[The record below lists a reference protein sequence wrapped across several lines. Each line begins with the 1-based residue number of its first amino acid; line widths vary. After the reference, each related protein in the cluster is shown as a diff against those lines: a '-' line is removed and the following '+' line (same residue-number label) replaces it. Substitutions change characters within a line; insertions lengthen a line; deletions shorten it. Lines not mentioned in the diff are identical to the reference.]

1 MTTTAPY
8 GSWDSPITAEMLTA
22 SAVGLSQVEHDR
34 GVTYWIES
42 RPLEGGRSVV
52 VSRSADGETRDVTP
66 AGMDSR
72 SRAHEYGG
80 GAYGVAGG
88 VIVSCNFEDQR
99 VYRLDGQE
107 PVAIT
112 PEPEIAAGDRYAD
125 FAFHGDVVIAA
136 RERHNEDAE
145 PTNTLV
151 AFPADGSA
159 APKVIAS
166 GHDFFA
172 SPRVSRDG
180 SRLAWL
186 AWDHPNMPWD
196 GTELWVGALDADGSV
211 SEPERVAGGIDE
223 SIFQPE
229 WSPDGELHFV
239 SDRTGWWNLYR
250 IRDGED
256 GDIYPA
262 EAEFGLPQ
270 WVFAMR
276 WYRFGADGRIVC
288 VYTRGGYEGLAI
300 LDHGTLTSLEIDR
313 DTIGASLAIGSSEVF
328 LIGGSHAEPMGLVRV
343 DLVTGK
349 SETLRSSQS
358 IDVDRGFLSKPET
371 IEFPTSDDATAHAFY
386 YPPTNP
392 NFGGPDDELPPLLVV
407 SHGGPTSAATGEL
420 SLSHQFW
427 TSRGFAL
434 VDVNY
439 RGSTGYGRA
448 YREALNGNWGVADT
462 ADCIAA
468 ARYLA
473 AGGHVDGERMAIRG
487 GSAGGYTTLCALT
500 VHDVFAAGASY
511 FGVGD
516 LIALAEM
523 THKFESRY
531 LDSMVG
537 PYPENEDLYRL
548 RSPLNHTEELSC
560 PVILLQGLD
569 DRVVPPSQADDMAA
583 ALDAKGVPYAYIAFE
598 GEGHG
603 FRKARNIKAAAEA
616 ELSFYG
622 QVFEF
627 TPAGEIPQV
636 QIHNEDAL

>member
-22 SAVGLSQVEHDR
+22 SAIRLSQVEHDQ

-42 RPLEGGRSVV
+42 RPLEGGRSVI
-52 VSRSADGETRDVTP
+52 VSRKADGVTRDVTP
-66 AGMDSR
+66 PEMDSR
-72 SRAHEYGG
+72 SRANEYGG
-80 GAYGVAGG
+80 GAYGVSGG
-88 VIVSCNFEDQR
+88 VVVSCNFVDQR
-99 VYRLDGQE
+99 VYRLDGSE

-112 PEPEIAAGDRYAD
+112 PEPQIPAGDRYAD
-125 FAFHGDVVIAA
+125 FTFHGDLIIAV
-136 RERHNEDAE
+136 RERHHENRE

-151 AFPADGSA
+151 VFPTDGSR
-159 APKVIAS
+159 APRVIAS
-166 GHDFFA
+166 GHDFFS
-172 SPRVSRDG
+172 SPRVSPDG
-180 SRLAWL
+180 NRLAWL
-186 AWDHPNMPWD
+186 AWEHPNMPWD

-229 WSPDGELHFV
+229 WSPDGDLHFV

-250 IRDGED
+250 SRDGED

-262 EAEFGLPQ
+262 EAEFGFPQ
-270 WVFAMR
+270 WLFAMR
-276 WYRFGADGRIVC
+276 SYCFDPKGRIVC
-288 VYTRGGYEGLAI
+288 VYSTGGHEGLAT
-300 LDHGTLTSLEIDR
+300 LDRGTLTTVKIDR
-313 DTIGASLAIGSSEVF
+313 DTIGTSLAIGRNEVF
-328 LIGGSHAEPMGLVRV
+328 LIAGSHSDPLGLVRV
-343 DLVTGK
+343 DLNTGK
-349 SETLRSSQS
+349 SETIASSQS
-358 IDVDRGFLSKPET
+358 IDVDHGFLSKPEA
-371 IEFPTSDDATAHAFY
+371 IEFPTGSGATAHAFY

-392 NFGGPDDELPPLLVV
+392 DFMGPADELPPLLVV
-407 SHGGPTSAATGEL
+407 SHGGPTSATTAEL
-420 SLSHQFW
+420 SLTNQFW

-448 YREALNGNWGVADT
+448 YREALNGNWGVVDT
-462 ADCIAA
+462 EDCIAA

-500 VHDVFAAGASY
+500 FHDVFAAGASY

-531 LDSMVG
+531 LDSMIG
-537 PYPENEDLYRL
+537 PYPETEDLYRL
-548 RSPLNHTEELSC
+548 RSPLNHTDELSC
-560 PVILLQGLD
+560 PVILFQGLD
-569 DRVVPPSQADDMAA
+569 DKVVPPSQAEDMAA
-583 ALDAKGVPYAYIAFE
+583 ALDAKGLPYAYVTFE

-603 FRKARNIKAAAEA
+603 FRKAQNIEAAAEA

-627 TPAGEIPQV
+627 TPAGDIASVE
-636 QIHNEDAL
+636 IHNEDAL

>member
-22 SAVGLSQVEHDR
+22 SAIRLSQVEHDQ

-42 RPLEGGRSVV
+42 RPLEGGRSVI
-52 VSRSADGETRDVTP
+52 VSRQADGTTRDVTP
-66 AGMDSR
+66 PDLDSR

-80 GAYGVAGG
+80 GAYGVSGG
-88 VIVSCNFEDQR
+88 FIVSSNFVDQR
-99 VYRLDGQE
+99 VYRLDGGE

-112 PEPEIAAGDRYAD
+112 PEPQIPAGDRYAD
-125 FAFHGDVVIAA
+125 FAFHGDLIVAV
-136 RERHNEDAE
+136 RERHHDNRE

-151 AFPADGSA
+151 VFPTDGSA
-159 APKVIAS
+159 VPKVIAS
-166 GHDFFA
+166 GHDFFS
-172 SPRVSRDG
+172 SPRVSPDG

-211 SEPERVAGGIDE
+211 SEPERIAGGIDE

-262 EAEFGLPQ
+262 DAEFGLPQ
-270 WVFAMR
+270 WVFATR
-276 WYRFGADGRIVC
+276 RYCFDADGRIVC
-288 VYTRGGYEGLAI
+288 VYTRGGHEGLAI
-300 LDHGTLTSLEIDR
+300 LDHGTLTTLEIDR
-313 DTIGASLAIGSSEVF
+313 DTVGGSLAIGSSEVF
-328 LIGGSHAEPMGLVRV
+328 LIAGSHSEPMGLVRV

-349 SETLRSSQS
+349 SETILSSQS
-358 IDVDRGFLSKPET
+358 VDVEPGFLSKPDA

-386 YPPTNP
+386 YAPTNP
-392 NFGGPDDELPPLLVV
+392 HSVGPDDELPPLLVV

-420 SLSHQFW
+420 SLSYQFW

-448 YREALNGNWGVADT
+448 YREALNGNWGVVDT
-462 ADCIAA
+462 EDCIAA
-468 ARYLA
+468 AQYLA

-500 VHDVFAAGASY
+500 FHDVFAAGASY

-531 LDSMVG
+531 LDSMIG
-537 PYPENEDLYRL
+537 PYPETEDLYRL
-548 RSPLNHTEELSC
+548 RSPLSHTDELSC
-560 PVILLQGLD
+560 PVILFQGLD
-569 DRVVPPSQADDMAA
+569 DKVVPPSQAEDMVA
-583 ALDAKGVPYAYIAFE
+583 ALDAKGLPFAYVAYE

-603 FRKARNIKAAAEA
+603 FRKAQNIEAAAVA

-622 QVFEF
+622 RVFEF
-627 TPAGEIPQV
+627 TPAGDIAPVE
-636 QIHNEDAL
+636 IHNEDAL

>member
-1 MTTTAPY
+1 
-8 GSWDSPITAEMLTA
+8 MLTA
-22 SAVGLSQVEHDR
+22 SAIRIGEVDHHD

-42 RPLEGGRSVV
+42 RPLEGGRSVIV
-52 VSRSADGETRDVTP
+52 ARQADGTTRDLTP
-66 AGMDSR
+66 EGMDSR
-72 SRAHEYGG
+72 SRANEYGG
-80 GAYGVAGG
+80 GAYGVSGG
-88 VIVSCNFEDQR
+88 AIVSCNFADQR
-99 VYRLDGQE
+99 VYRLDGDD
-107 PVAIT
+107 PVSIT
-112 PEPEIAAGDRYAD
+112 PEPDIPGGDRYAD
-125 FAFHGDVVIAA
+125 FTFHGDSVIAV
-136 RERHNEDAE
+136 RERHHEGGE

-151 AFPADGSA
+151 AFPLDGSA
-159 APKVIAS
+159 APRVIAQ
-166 GHDFFA
+166 GHDFFS
-172 SPRVSRDG
+172 SPRVSPDG
-180 SRLAWL
+180 TRLAWL

-196 GTELWVGALDADGSV
+196 GTELWVAALDADGSV
-211 SEPERVAGGIDE
+211 SEPERVAGAADE

-250 IRDGED
+250 MRDGEA

-270 WVFAMR
+270 WVFGMR
-276 WYRFGADGRIVC
+276 WYRFAADGKIVC
-288 VYTRGGYEGLAI
+288 IYTRGGHEGLAT
-300 LDHGTLTSLEIDR
+300 LHHGTLTTIEIDR
-313 DTIGASLAIGSSEVF
+313 DTIGSSLALGHNEVF
-328 LIGGSHAEPMGLVRV
+328 LTAGSPVEPMGLVRV

-349 SETLRSSQS
+349 ADTLRTSQS
-358 IDVDRGFLSKPET
+358 IDVDPGYLSKADT
-371 IEFPTSDDATAHAFY
+371 IEFPTGDGATAHAFY
-386 YPPTNP
+386 YPPANAA
-392 NFGGPDDELPPLLVV
+392 FAGPDDELPPLLVV
-407 SHGGPTSAATGEL
+407 SHGGPTSAATSNL
-420 SLSHQFW
+420 SLTYQFW

-448 YREALNGNWGVADT
+448 YRQALNGSWGVVDT
-462 ADCIAA
+462 EDCMAA

-500 VHDVFAAGASY
+500 FHDVFAAGASY

-516 LIALAEM
+516 LVALAEM

-531 LDSMVG
+531 LDSMIG
-537 PYPENEDLYRL
+537 PYPETEDLYRL
-548 RSPLNHTEELSC
+548 RSPLNHTDELSC

-569 DRVVPPSQADDMAA
+569 DKVVPPSQAEDMVA
-583 ALDAKGVPYAYIAFE
+583 ALDAKGLPYAYVAFE

-603 FRKARNIKAAAEA
+603 FRQAKNIERAAEA

-627 TPAGEIPQV
+627 TPAGSIDPV
-636 QIHNEDAL
+636 AIHNEEAL

>member
-8 GSWDSPITAEMLTA
+8 GSWDSPITAEMLTS
-22 SAVGLSQVEHDR
+22 SAIRLSQVEHVQ

-42 RPLEGGRSVV
+42 RPLEGGRSVI
-52 VSRSADGETRDVTP
+52 VSRKADGATRDVTP
-66 AGMDSR
+66 PEMDSR
-72 SRAHEYGG
+72 SRANEYGG
-80 GAYGVAGG
+80 GAYGVSGG
-88 VIVSCNFEDQR
+88 AVVSCNFVDQR
-99 VYRLDGQE
+99 VYRLDGKE

-112 PEPEIAAGDRYAD
+112 PEPKIPAGDRYAD
-125 FAFHGDVVIAA
+125 FAFHGDLIIAV
-136 RERHNEDAE
+136 RERHHKNRE

-151 AFPADGSA
+151 VFPTDGSA

-166 GHDFFA
+166 GHDFFS
-172 SPRVSRDG
+172 SPRVSPDG
-180 SRLAWL
+180 NRLAWL

-196 GTELWVGALDADGSV
+196 GTGLWVGALDGDGSV

-262 EAEFGLPQ
+262 EAEFGFPQ

-276 WYRFGADGRIVC
+276 SYRFDADGRIVC
-288 VYTRGGYEGLAI
+288 VYTRGGHEGLAT
-300 LDHGTLTSLEIDR
+300 LDHGTLTTVEFDR
-313 DTIGASLAIGSSEVF
+313 DTIGSSLAIGRKEVF
-328 LIGGSHAEPMGLVRV
+328 LIAGSHADPMGLVRV
-343 DLVTGK
+343 DLVTSK
-349 SETLRSSQS
+349 SETILSSQS
-358 IDVDRGFLSKPET
+358 IDVDHGFLSKPET
-371 IEFPTSDDATAHAFY
+371 IEFPTRDGATAHAFY

-392 NFGGPDDELPPLLVV
+392 HFVGPDDELPPLLVV
-407 SHGGPTSAATGEL
+407 SHGGPTSATTAEL
-420 SLSHQFW
+420 SLANQFW

-448 YREALNGNWGVADT
+448 YREALNGNWGVVDT
-462 ADCIAA
+462 DDCIAA

-500 VHDVFAAGASY
+500 FHDVFAAGASY

-537 PYPENEDLYRL
+537 PYPETEDLYRL
-548 RSPLNHTEELSC
+548 RSPLNHTDELSC
-560 PVILLQGLD
+560 PVILFQGLD
-569 DRVVPPSQADDMAA
+569 DKVVPPSQAEDMVA
-583 ALDAKGVPYAYIAFE
+583 ALDAKGLPYAFVAFE

-603 FRKARNIKAAAEA
+603 FRRAQNIEAAAEA

-622 QVFEF
+622 QVFDF
-627 TPAGEIPQV
+627 TPAGDIPPV
-636 QIHNEDAL
+636 RIHNEDAL